1 MKKIVIASDSFKGSL
16 TSAEVAGSV
25 ERGIRAVFPECDV
38 RRMYI
43 ADGGEGTVE
52 ALVDTMGGQRVG
64 CTVSD
69 PLMRPV
75 DAVYGMVGDDEA
87 VLEMSAASGLALVA
101 PGERNPMKTTTRG
114 TGEMIRDALDRGCRG
129 FLVGIGGSATNDA
142 GTGMLQ
148 ALGFRF
154 LDSAGRE
161 LGVGGE
167 ILRHIETIDPSAVPS
182 EVLEA
187 RFTVACDVTAPFCGP
202 TGAAHVFAPQKGATP
217 RMVEELDAGLAHF
230 AGVIERFNGSDIR
243 DFPGAGAAGGLG
255 GGFKALLGAR
265 LVSGIEMVLDA
276 TGFREAIA
284 DADLIITGEGKLDV
298 QTAMGKAPRGVLE
311 AAKAAGVPVIAIG
324 GALEGAEELVGQGF
338 AAVFPILPAPVSL
351 EKAMERRYAMDNIE
365 RTVAQIM
372 RTTNIKPKR

>member
-1 MKKIVIASDSFKGSL
+1 
-16 TSAEVAGSV
+16 
-25 ERGIRAVFPECDV
+25 
-38 RRMYI
+38 
-43 ADGGEGTVE
+43 
-52 ALVDTMGGQRVG
+52 
-64 CTVSD
+64 
-69 PLMRPV
+69 
-75 DAVYGMVGDDEA
+75 
-87 VLEMSAASGLALVA
+87 
-101 PGERNPMKTTTRG
+101 
-114 TGEMIRDALDRGCRG
+114 MIRDALDRGCRS

-167 ILRHIETIDPSAVPS
+167 ILHHIETIDSSAVPA

-187 RFTVACDVTAPFCGP
+187 RFTIACDVTAPFCGP

-217 RMVEELDAGLAHF
+217 RMVEKLDAGLAHF
-230 AGVIERFNGSDIR
+230 AGVIERFTGSDIR

-276 TGFREAIA
+276 IGFRKAIA

-324 GALEGAEELVGQGF
+324 GALEGAEELVGHGF

-351 EKAMERRYAMDNIE
+351 EKAMESRYAMDNIE

-372 RTTNIKPKR
+372 RVTNIEPKQ